1 MLYRKLFM
9 TNFNII
15 FLAEKKRATKTNE
28 SNSQGMIIVCI
39 RGVSIRKSDGLVRQT
54 DYCMFL

>member
-9 TNFNII
+9 TNFNIT

-28 SNSQGMIIVCI
+28 NNSQGMILILHNCLYKRCVNQ
-39 RGVSIRKSDGLVRQT
+39 KQ
-54 DYCMFL
+54 